1 MSDSAERPAEAE
13 PLKGEQ
19 VEVVCKEKK
28 VCCGRLGLNK
38 LSGWRTAAFLLSLF
52 ICLTVV
58 FAFSFIL
65 PCPVRPQY
73 QHTWNRSLPS
83 AATYDFLAIGDA
95 NKDKV
100 QDVFFMYKSVEGS
113 MNNTCTREG
122 LLPPCL
128 FLLAVDGTDGETLW
142 ERPLAAEFDWVQCGV
157 GGDEAKG
164 KTCLVAH
171 ADNFTAINTLTGVI
185 LWQRH
190 SSPVINGNLPV
201 IILPDLNGDGVADFA
216 VLSYNRPPMS
226 HTPIPTELVFFSG
239 KSGNVIGSK
248 VDVDS
253 GETLEHLQFTTSS
266 GAQYILLHTDTGLYA
281 VGLWRLAERAGLKS
295 SLRKEDSWEKRAKE
309 AGLIPLYESGSL
321 QSVLLV
327 KGSGDSSPSLL
338 LCTPTSVQLLNTHTL
353 SISWTT
359 NTSMLLSTPSF
370 GHYNTDGVPDVVLE
384 EDQGNTTKRVV
395 ILDGKTGRV
404 LWSASL
410 LFWPQ
415 SPRPTSVLTLNSY
428 SVFMLWGERLSHS
441 NKTSFAAEEHSTFLL
456 HPNHP
461 QVLLER
467 RNPTQNIM
475 SFKAVLLERGRHAC
489 YLVLSGAD
497 GAQVDD
503 AGLSGAEPVFLA
515 KRKIKDD
522 VLESSVLGVGG
533 DEGVVVP
540 RDQEESVREAFHR
553 LRFSD
558 EK

>member
-1 MSDSAERPAEAE
+1 GARGGGAGVNRRHCEVLLWDTRVVWSIVKSCEVLRYCRIERQFLTYVDKQDIKSDGD
-13 PLKGEQ
+13 LLHC
-19 VEVVCKEKK
+19 VC
-28 VCCGRLGLNK
+28 
-38 LSGWRTAAFLLSLF
+38 AA
-52 ICLTVV
+52 CVT
-58 FAFSFIL
+58 
-65 PCPVRPQY
+65 
-73 QHTWNRSLPS
+73 
-83 AATYDFLAIGDA
+83 
-95 NKDKV
+95 
-100 QDVFFMYKSVEGS
+100 
-113 MNNTCTREG
+113 G

-157 GGDEAKG
+157 GGDEGKG

-171 ADNFTAINTLTGVI
+171 ADNFTAINTHTGTAQSLTHTGTSQSGGG
-185 LWQRH
+185 LKQT
-190 SSPVINGNLPV
+190 
-201 IILPDLNGDGVADFA
+201 
-216 VLSYNRPPMS
+216 LSLS
-226 HTPIPTELVFFSG
+226 LQTELVFFSG

-248 VDVDS
+248 VDMDS

-266 GAQYILLHTDTGLYA
+266 GAQYLLLHTDAGLYA
-281 VGLWRLAERAGLKS
+281 VGLWRLAEKAGLKS
-295 SLRKEDSWEKRAKE
+295 SLKKEDSWEKRAKP
-309 AGLIPLYESGSL
+309 AGLIPLYELGSL
-321 QSVLLV
+321 RRVLLV
-327 KGSGDSSPSLL
+327 KGSGDSSPSVL
-338 LCTPTSVQLLNTHTL
+338 LCTPTSVQLLTHNTL

-410 LFWPQ
+410 LFWTQ

-497 GAQVDD
+497 GTQVDD
-503 AGLSGAEPVFLA
+503 AVLSGAEPVVLT

-533 DEGVVVP
+533 DEGVAVS